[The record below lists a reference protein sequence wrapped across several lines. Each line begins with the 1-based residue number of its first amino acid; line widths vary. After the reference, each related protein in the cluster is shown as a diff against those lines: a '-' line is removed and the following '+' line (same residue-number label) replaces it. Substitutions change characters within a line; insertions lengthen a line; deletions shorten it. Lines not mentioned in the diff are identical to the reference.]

1 MQVCW
6 AYESQMDMIARE
18 MGWDPVDFRL
28 KNVLREGDTQ
38 ATGTVVRSLGL
49 EDCIRAAANAVGWVP
64 DSARGEDQGA
74 SDRREGSTLTPILS
88 QREREET
95 SPIARGKGIGCS
107 MKAVITPSVS
117 AATVL
122 MHPDGSVSILSS
134 AVEMGQGSDTLLC
147 QVVAEE
153 LGLRLEGVTIVHP
166 DTDVTP
172 YDLITAGSRTT
183 FHMGN
188 AVRLAAIDVREQL
201 WETAAERL
209 DAASAEIVAGGGRV
223 WARANPERSLTYAQL
238 MFARFGA
245 RAGTLA
251 GRGVF
256 ETFHGETDMQ
266 SGQSANVT
274 AHWMCGA
281 TAAEVEVD
289 RETGQVRVV
298 NLATAVDVG
307 KAINPFACRQQI
319 GGASIQGTGP
329 ALFEEIL
336 HEAGQLTN
344 PSFVDYK
351 IPSFVDLPATVQ
363 PLIVEAPH
371 PDGPYGAKGIGEA
384 GIFAIAP
391 AIANAVADALG
402 ARVLDLPITPEKV
415 LAALEQFQAATG
427 ERETP

>member
-1 MQVCW
+1 
-6 AYESQMDMIARE
+6 
-18 MGWDPVDFRL
+18 
-28 KNVLREGDTQ
+28 
-38 ATGTVVRSLGL
+38 
-49 EDCIRAAANAVGWVP
+49 
-64 DSARGEDQGA
+64 
-74 SDRREGSTLTPILS
+74 
-88 QREREET
+88 
-95 SPIARGKGIGCS
+95 
-107 MKAVITPSVS
+107 MKAVITPSVA
-117 AATVL
+117 AATLL
-122 MHPDGSVSILSS
+122 MHPDGSVSVLSS
-134 AVEMGQGSDTLLC
+134 AVEMGQGSDTLLT

-153 LGLRLEGVTIVHP
+153 LGLRLEDVSVVHP

-188 AVRLAAIDVREQL
+188 AVRLAAIDLRQQL

-209 DAASAEIVAGGGRV
+209 DASPEELEAHEGRV
-223 WARANPERSLTYAQL
+223 RAKGRPEKAFTYGQL

-251 GRGVF
+251 GRGLF
-256 ETFHGETDMQ
+256 ETFHAETDMQ
-266 SGQSANVT
+266 TGQSSNVT
-274 AHWMCGA
+274 AHWLCGA

-289 RETGQVRVV
+289 RETGQVKVT

-336 HEAGQLTN
+336 HETGQLTN

-351 IPSFVDLPATVQ
+351 IPSFLDLPDTVQ

-391 AIANAVADALG
+391 AIANAVADAIG

-415 LAALEQFQAATG
+415 LAALADA
-427 ERETP
+427 EREGGKPR